1 VNTKAAIVALVLA
14 LLGIGGAYYLLRPEP
29 GVTVQPTW
37 VASLDAARVERIG
50 VSWAGGRSATLEPS
64 PVPALWLL
72 RMGEGV
78 WPVRASRV
86 HAAVKLMAGID
97 AGAGA
102 EAGRADAAV
111 VGVTVG
117 GVERRF
123 SVSGAALAG
132 RVLVKVEG
140 TPDSYRL
147 VDAQIGRMFEDAG
160 LRAWREPAAFST
172 EEFSRVRLQ
181 TIGRQVVVAR
191 VAGRW
196 GGPAPVIAPADQEAC
211 AQLAR
216 TLIGLRL
223 ERIVDEA
230 PGDEKTLGLH
240 NPAAVIDTETDFRVV
255 KDGDV
260 QRTVLVQQLKVGGPV
275 DGTGE
280 RLFASVRAQW
290 LDPAT
295 RSMTPAWGPVLA
307 VVSRQDLNALTAEL
321 PVYLAR
327 QTVQAAASDVSRVT
341 VVRDDAAMTD
351 SAPGPLPG
359 RQFVIGRY
367 IDEWQVTPAG
377 QQTARAAGSDE
388 ANAIDRLLKVLTE
401 QPADAVG
408 REPPAGSK
416 GFVRLVVEATGAG
429 ADIGVATAM
438 VAPAVKKGE
447 VAAEPKPAL
456 VLRVGGIYRVYFGA
470 DPGAVAVWL
479 EDVLPP
485 EG

>member
-1 VNTKAAIVALVLA
+1 
-14 LLGIGGAYYLLRPEP
+14 
-29 GVTVQPTW
+29 
-37 VASLDAARVERIG
+37 
-50 VSWAGGRSATLEPS
+50 
-64 PVPALWLL
+64 VPDLWLL
-72 RMGEGV
+72 RAGGST
-78 WPVRASRV
+78 WPVRTSRV
-86 HAAVKLMAGID
+86 HAAVKLMMAID
-97 AGAGA
+97 AGTPAA
-102 EAGRADAAV
+102 EGKTDAAHV
-111 VGVTVG
+111 TITVG
-117 GVERRF
+117 GVEQGF
-123 SVSGAALAG
+123 SVSNAELAG
-132 RVLVKVEG
+132 RALIRVRGE
-140 TPDSYRL
+140 PDAFRL
-147 VDAQIGRMFEDAG
+147 VDAQIGRMFESAG
-160 LRAWREPAAFST
+160 LRAWREPAPFST

-181 TIGRQVVVAR
+181 TIGRQIIVAKS
-191 VAGRW
+191 AGRW
-196 GGPAPVIAPADQEAC
+196 GVQVPVVAPADQERC
-211 AQLAR
+211 AELSR
-216 TLIGLRL
+216 TLTGLRFQ
-223 ERIVDEA
+223 RFVDEA
-230 PGDEKTLGLH
+230 PGDDKTLGLD
-240 NPAAVIDTETDFRVV
+240 NPAAIIDTETDFRVV

-260 QRTVLVQQLKVGGPV
+260 QRTVLVQQLKIGGPV

-280 RLFASVRAQW
+280 RLFASVRAHW

-295 RSMTPAWGPVLA
+295 RSMTAAWGPVLA

-351 SAPGPLPG
+351 SAPGPLPA

-377 QQTARAAGSDE
+377 QQTARAAGADE
-388 ANAIDRLLKVLTE
+388 VTGIDRLLKVLTE

-447 VAAEPKPAL
+447 PAAEPKPAL

-470 DPGAVAVWL
+470 EPGAVAVWL